1 KSSGKTKSVVKRRRE
16 LMLNI
21 PIGKL
26 FTIEQLMTDIPMIFM
41 IYRNL
46 SSATIRR
53 DVEDLLTLEL
63 IVKENDKFKANTDV
77 LTKALPLKKG

>member
-1 KSSGKTKSVVKRRRE
+1 
-16 LMLNI
+16 MLNI

-53 DVEDLLTLEL
+53 DIEDLLTLEL
-63 IVKENDKFKANTDV
+63 IVKENDKYKANTDV